1 MIASRSLPA
10 ADHAGAA
17 RPIRLAGSG
26 WDALRRV
33 RNPVGS
39 VGAADMTVPQLTL
52 AAVGED
58 WVYARPALNNSLRIE
73 ALVIEPLLQDAR
85 DV

>member
-1 MIASRSLPA
+1 
-10 ADHAGAA
+10 
-17 RPIRLAGSG
+17 
-26 WDALRRV
+26 
-33 RNPVGS
+33 
-39 VGAADMTVPQLTL
+39 MTVPQLTL

-58 WVYARPALNNSLRIE
+58 WVYARLALNNSLRIE